1 MMTFS
6 RGANLGADY
15 ETFGLRE
22 LVDDAIR
29 LVQLTRQG
37 RQVRCD
43 NHCPANLE
51 LSGDRQQLSQVLVNL
66 FTNACDASGPG
77 DRVEVLAFAKPDW
90 IQIEIQDQ
98 GEGIPEHIRERIF
111 EPFVTTKKP
120 GEGTGLGLS
129 LVYRI
134 VEDHGGQ
141 VEIDSV
147 PGTGTR
153 AVIRLPR
160 KRLQQSG
167 VSS

>member
-1 MMTFS
+1 M
-6 RGANLGADY
+6 D
-15 ETFGLRE
+15 
-22 LVDDAIR
+22 
-29 LVQLTRQG
+29 
-37 RQVRCD
+37 
-43 NHCPANLE
+43 
-51 LSGDRQQLSQVLVNL
+51 
-66 FTNACDASGPG
+66 
-77 DRVEVLAFAKPDW
+77 VLAFTEPDW
-90 IQIEIQDQ
+90 IQIEVQDQ

-160 KRLQQSG
+160 NWSRESG
-167 VSS
+167 ARSA